1 MRSLSVFLFVV
12 ISSFVWTQSSLT
24 TVSGYAPAYIDQ
36 YVSVLRYTDFLT
48 QTTEKVGEALV
59 KADSTFS
66 ISFFNDEIGK
76 FKVMAGNNYFSI
88 YAEPDAEYELF
99 IKNRSPY
106 VDYRPAGNE
115 VEFFFLGL
123 DSLDINFKIIDFE
136 DRMLTFLKRNYNR
149 QAMANSDFVK
159 SLDEFKEEIEQ
170 LHAQDSTAFFQAYVR
185 YSFAGLDNMAFL
197 GARNKYEKYDF
208 YIKNQPIYYENDRYI
223 EYVLKYY
230 EKYHTQLAESV
241 NQEFYSGIISAS
253 PTKIMRSLGRDY
265 ALENMVLREFVMLK
279 MLSDVYYTN
288 EYPQTNIL
296 TILDSLSIQAIVPEH
311 ESMAKNL
318 RKRLTQLVPGSKMPE
333 FNIKVNK
340 AQKSKADYLG
350 KHLYIQFSQQG
361 SLKSER
367 DYELLSYLREKY
379 GDAVDFLTIVV
390 AEDGAIKESTYLRE
404 QGISWDA
411 AVVNPSHTI
420 IESFNVVTFPHYVLV
435 DAQGYIVSAPA
446 LSPRPNNEYDTV
458 ERNFFEIKK
467 ILDRLKKE
475 EDK

>member
-1 MRSLSVFLFVV
+1 MRSLFVVLFV
-12 ISSFVWTQSSLT
+12 ISSPFIWSQSSMT
-24 TVSGYAPAYIDQ
+24 TISGYAPAYIDQ
-36 YVSVLRYTDFLT
+36 YVGVYRYTDFLT
-48 QTTEKVGEALV
+48 QTTEKVGEGIV
-59 KADSTFS
+59 KADSMFS

-76 FKVMAGNNYFSI
+76 FKVMAGNNYFSV
-88 YAEPDAEYELF
+88 YASPNEEYELF

-136 DRMLTFLKRNYNR
+136 DRMLTFLKQNYNR
-149 QAMANSDFVK
+149 QTTSNSSFVQR
-159 SLDEFKEEIEQ
+159 LDEFKLDLEK
-170 LHAQDSTAFFQAYVR
+170 LYDKDTSTFFQAYVR
-185 YSFAGLDNMAFL
+185 YAFAGLDNMSFV

-208 YIKNQPIYYENDRYI
+208 YIKGQPVFYENDRYI

-230 EKYHTQLAESV
+230 DKYHTQVSETI
-241 NQEFYSGIISAS
+241 NQEFYTGVISAS
-253 PTKIMRSLGRDY
+253 PTKIMRALGKDY
-265 ALENMVLREFVMLK
+265 ALENFVLREFIMLK
-279 MLSDVYYTN
+279 MLSDVYYSN

-296 TILDSLSIQAIVPEH
+296 TILDSLSAKAIVPQH
-311 ESMAKNL
+311 EIIAKNL
-318 RKRLTQLVPGSKMPE
+318 RKRLTQLVPGSRMPN
-333 FNIKVNK
+333 FSVKVKNNLK
-340 AQKSKADYLG
+340 TKSDYLG
-350 KHLYIQFSQQG
+350 KHLYIQFAQQG

-367 DYELLSYLREKY
+367 DYELLTHLKTKY
-379 GDAVDFLTIVV
+379 GDAVDFLTIIV
-390 AEDGAIKESTYLRE
+390 AEDEAIKESTYLRE

-411 AVVNPSHTI
+411 TVVNPSHTM

-467 ILDRLKKE
+467 ILDRVKKE
-475 EDK
+475 RE